1 MYVCVCLK
9 SMYINE
15 LWLKITPLPWVCNAF
30 HLKSRQTHLLY
41 VCSGMLIRES
51 HSYLSV
57 TRMKKGVFVCVFM
70 RYFMTS
76 TVVSRLVLCETWLR
90 TKSRLIK
97 RVCVLE
103 LEADRGSGDR
113 LVCVFAVRSENELND
128 PQPTQ
133 LLTSVCGGKP
143 VSPARTPPHA
153 VFLLHYCLRS
163 FQNYMSSW
171 DVSQSAHVPLLPLS
185 IYSILPALS
194 SISLPLP
201 FPNFH
206 SLCLFCLSL
215 WLANPPH
222 SSKCSHLHMI

>member
-1 MYVCVCLK
+1 M
-9 SMYINE
+9 
-15 LWLKITPLPWVCNAF
+15 
-30 HLKSRQTHLLY
+30 
-41 VCSGMLIRES
+41 
-51 HSYLSV
+51 
-57 TRMKKGVFVCVFM
+57 FVCVFM

-143 VSPARTPPHA
+143 VSPARTPA
-153 VFLLHYCLRS
+153 SRRFFIALLSAFISELYVKLGRKPIGTRS
-163 FQNYMSSW
+163 PASFVYLLYLACALLYLTASPF
-171 DVSQSAHVPLLPLS
+171 SQLPLPLPLL
-185 IYSILPALS
+185 
-194 SISLPLP
+194 SLPLT
-201 FPNFH
+201 
-206 SLCLFCLSL
+206 C
-215 WLANPPH
+215 
-222 SSKCSHLHMI
+222 